1 MDRGCHSHV
10 HNGTLLASIE
20 HGFPPSRS
28 AVSDGEPWSNLRVQH
43 RKDAFA
49 APADQ
54 ARSRSGQRV
63 TETVAAIVAAHRA
76 GTASPAQTVARS
88 FARIRNHDDPAIFI
102 SLRDEKAAIAEA
114 EALSAKDAAQLP
126 LYGVPV
132 AVKDNIDVAG
142 LPTTAGCPAFSY
154 VPSHDASAVAR
165 LRAAGAIMIGKT
177 NLDQF
182 ATGLVGVRSPY
193 GIPNNPIRGD
203 LIPGGSSSGSA
214 VAVSA
219 GLVPLALG
227 TDTAGSGRV
236 PAMLNNIV
244 GLKPSLGLISTA
256 GLVPACRTLDCVS
269 VFALTVDD
277 AVTALAAMAGPD
289 GADPFSRNRALAAM
303 TAFPKLLR
311 LGVPRNG
318 QLIFFGDRASEKAY
332 GDALKR
338 WIALG
343 AELVEFDLEPL
354 YETARLL
361 YEGPWVVERY
371 LVIRNLLASSPDSI
385 HPVTREITIAG
396 ARLSAADTFSA
407 LYRLQVLRR
416 IAERA
421 FANIDALVLPTAPT
435 VYSTAQVLAN
445 PIELNSRLG
454 TYTNFVNLLDLC
466 GLALPAAIRSDDIP
480 FGITLLAPAGHDAQ
494 LASIGRVFHAD
505 TKLTIGSKKLP
516 QPPLAMVPAG
526 LSGDEIA
533 IAVVGAHLSGM
544 ALNNELKALGGRLL
558 EAASTAPDYKLYAL
572 DTSPPKPGMLRVAAG
587 TGSSIELELWALS
600 AASFGKFVAAIPPP
614 LSIGTLRLADG
625 RGVKGFIVEA
635 ADINGARD
643 ISAFG
648 GWRAFV
654 TEAAAV

>member
-1 MDRGCHSHV
+1 M
-10 HNGTLLASIE
+10 
-20 HGFPPSRS
+20 
-28 AVSDGEPWSNLRVQH
+28 
-43 RKDAFA
+43 
-49 APADQ
+49 
-54 ARSRSGQRV
+54 

-76 GTASPAQTVARS
+76 GILSPAQTVARS
-88 FARIRNHDDPAIFI
+88 FARIRDHNDPAIFI
-102 SLRDEKAAIAEA
+102 SLRDEKNALAEA
-114 EALSAKDAAQLP
+114 EGLTAKEGGAQLP

-142 LPTTAGCPAFSY
+142 LPTTAACPAFAYS
-154 VPSHDASAVAR
+154 PSHDATSVAR
-165 LRAAGAIMIGKT
+165 LRAAGAIIIGKT

-193 GIPNNPIRGD
+193 GIPSNPMRSD

-244 GLKPSLGLISTA
+244 GLKPSLGLVSTA

-269 VFALTVDD
+269 VFSLTVDD
-277 AVTALAAMAGPD
+277 AMTALVAMAGPD
-289 GADPFSRNRALAAM
+289 GADPFSRNRAMAAM

-318 QLIFFGDRASEKAY
+318 QLIFFGDKASEKAY
-332 GDALKR
+332 GEALKR
-338 WIALG
+338 WTALG

-361 YEGPWVVERY
+361 YEGPWVAERY

-396 ARLSAADTFSA
+396 ARLSAAETFSA
-407 LYRLQVLRR
+407 LYRLQALRR

-505 TKLTIGSKKLP
+505 TKLTIGCTKLP

-526 LSGDEIA
+526 LNGDEIA

-544 ALNNELKALGGRLL
+544 VLNNELKALGGRLL
-558 EAASTAPDYKLYAL
+558 EAASTAPDYRLYAL

-654 TEAAAV
+654 TEVAAV